1 MKGCNMG
8 KKNSFGAR
16 LKYGFD
22 NFMSRGGFSVFM
34 ALMFLFVIAIVLVA
48 VLRFAANM
56 IMPQENMSELMDQ
69 WWLSFL
75 QIVDGGSIGEDTGS
89 NIINRVVGI
98 IALFLGLVL
107 FSSLVAFITS
117 QFEILLANMRKGKS
131 NVIEKNHTL
140 ILGFGD
146 RVLEIIR
153 ELIIANES
161 EKNPAVA
168 VLAEMEK
175 DEMDDFFNL
184 RIENPKNTRIITRSG
199 STSSLQL
206 LRLVSIDTAR
216 SVIILNTAQVDAP
229 HNEKLLADARVL
241 KTILAV
247 ISCTGE
253 ENMPSIVAEIHLK
266 HKQQLARNISARIS
280 IIDEHSILAKLMV
293 QTSRVTGLA
302 QVYDHLVGFEGN
314 EFYFYKPDQDISG
327 KTYKDLMFHFHTCC
341 LLGIRTESG
350 EIMINPEKETIMT
363 GTEEVIVLAE
373 DDSAIKYSKHKYKAQ
388 APSTVPAEPQPVVR
402 EKQLIVG
409 WGQKTTP
416 IIDEYSN
423 YLIEGSGIDLVVSN
437 PDQEMKRKFSLI
449 QAKHPGIKMRMFKA
463 KIDNPE
469 TLEKLKPE
477 QYDNVMIL
485 SGEGGVA
492 ELNDSETIAKLLEFR
507 HYFKRS
513 GVQGGKTQLITE
525 VADSDN
531 IEVIQEA
538 GVRDFLISNQFVSKI
553 YAQASEDPDIL
564 NVYEELFREEG
575 SEVYLKPVNLFIS
588 PVPGKISFGDLCAA
602 AIQRNETCFGLRIVS
617 EEKDQKRNYGIYINP
632 DKKEMFALKE
642 NDCLITLAE
651 DET

>member
-1 MKGCNMG
+1 MK
-8 KKNSFGAR
+8 KKNYTLGAR
-16 LKYGFD
+16 FKYGFD
-22 NFMSRGGFSVFM
+22 NFMSKGGFSVFM
-34 ALMFLFVIAIVLVA
+34 ALMFLFVAAMVLVA
-48 VLRFAANM
+48 VLRYVANL
-56 IMPQENMSELMDQ
+56 ILPQENMGDLLDQ

-75 QIVDGGSIGEDTGS
+75 QIADGGAIGEDTDS
-89 NIINRVVGI
+89 NIIHRIVGI

-117 QFEILLANMRKGKS
+117 QFEAVLANMRKGRS

-161 EKNPAVA
+161 EKNQAVV

-175 DEMDDFFNL
+175 DEMDDFFHL
-184 RIENPKNTRIITRSG
+184 RVENPKTTRIITRSG

-206 LRLVSIDTAR
+206 LRRVGVANAR
-216 SVIILNTAQVDAP
+216 SVIILNSAPVDAS
-229 HNEKLLADARVL
+229 HNEKALADARVL

-266 HKQQLARNISARIS
+266 NKQQLARNISKKIS
-280 IIDEHSILAKLMV
+280 IVDEHSILAKLMV
-293 QTSRVTGLA
+293 QTSRVPGLA

-314 EFYFYKPDQDISG
+314 EFYFYKPRENISG
-327 KTYKDLMFHFHTCC
+327 KKYSDLMFHFHTCC
-341 LLGIRTESG
+341 ILGIRLDSG
-350 EIMINPEKETIMT
+350 EIMINPDKDMAMQGGEET
-363 GTEEVIVLAE
+363 VLLAE
-373 DDSAIKYSKHKYKAQ
+373 DDSAIKFVKHKFKAQ
-388 APSTVPAEPQPVVR
+388 IPSTEPSGPQATAQ

-409 WGQKTTP
+409 WGQKTTS

-423 YLIEGSGIDLVVSN
+423 YLVEGSGIDLVVSD
-437 PDQEMKRKFSLI
+437 PDQEVKKSFNAI
-449 QAKHPGIKMRMFKA
+449 QAKHPDIKMRLFKA
-463 KIDNPE
+463 EIDNPE
-469 TLEKLKPE
+469 TMEKLKPE
-477 QYDNVMIL
+477 QYNNVMIL
-485 SGEGGVA
+485 SGDGGIA

-507 HYFKRS
+507 HYFKS
-513 GVQGGKTQLITE
+513 LGVEGQKTQLITE

-553 YAQASEDPDIL
+553 YAQVSEDQEIL
-564 NVYEELFREEG
+564 EVYEELFREEG
-575 SEVYLKPVNLFIS
+575 SEVYLKPVKLFIS
-588 PVPGKISFGDLCAA
+588 PVPEKISFGDLCAA
-602 AIQRNETCFGLRIVS
+602 ALQRNETCFGLRIVA
-617 EEKDQKRNYGIYINP
+617 EEKNPKKSHGIYINP
-632 DKKEMFALKE
+632 GKSEMFALKE